1 MLTCQEKECLGW
13 ALLATDQFCSWCGSR
28 LVELAVSWEARV
40 GEHWVPLQPAVLNRA
55 RPPELRARIH
65 HAGDAGTVTIGPDN
79 VRMAV
84 PWLGVD
90 TASLPPTRLAPDE
103 SCYLLVNRLKVPG
116 KEDSVQ
122 EAELQVS
129 LGTLEAS
136 AVLEFVPSPQFHLD
150 LVSTEVLLGPD
161 APGAL
166 DGAIVLTR
174 GRVWL
179 EERPRLEGGW
189 GHLEASLEGSLP
201 LELDARSRSRI
212 PVRLTLSEEAAREIR
227 ESAGDKPEA
236 LVRKGAVK
244 LCCRDRG
251 SQGTRTEDAL
261 LLELP
266 VELSFMLGPEL
277 YVEPF
282 RDDVR
287 LDWELVRG
295 INDQKPRLLT
305 LRNGAP
311 GTGGRQEL
319 VVRSLEVEYQDSTEG
334 WLTAQASQPLPWTIP
349 GGGALELSLKVDP
362 KQLPAGG
369 STARLVFVS
378 NDQVAR
384 SYYLHAS
391 VTEPEEFP
399 GWLVVDLGTSTTCA
413 SLVDENRTV
422 SMVGLDAPVELHGD
436 RVHPGQRPPSSLP
449 SVVCYLQLK
458 ERVRYLVGTWA
469 VERSAEP
476 AAVRSVVAGAKR
488 RVGDRSF
495 SYAVVPLDEPAETV
509 SKAPRD
515 VLKDLY
521 FHVVGKAMDQL
532 GGAGRSDQLITR
544 AVITHPSRF
553 SMHQIDELKA
563 AIGAAMRDRLKQ
575 VGVEL
580 RVEEPFTLH
589 EPVGAALHHLNDW
602 RSHAPLHDDKG
613 QDELTY
619 TLMVYDFGGGT
630 LDITLLN
637 IQSRRQL
644 RPGSTPAPASP
655 SKGLEEHLEE
665 LVRGRCQER
674 LEKKLKATVV
684 MPGRRDPRDEASES
698 NAYVIEQFVRSVL
711 QAVNGDLAASW
722 ATLPGNPHV
731 NEKLLLTYYSEGKW
745 NEHLFTREEALP
757 TLDQVREL
765 RPTAEPGD
773 HPYSYS
779 VQPTVM
785 GATGH
790 RWLGGEDVTYE
801 LAQMLV
807 ARLLHAV
814 REMEPGEWTLPLESE
829 ELPFHQAL
837 AARRNGATLRRWAE
851 ELKLAL
857 SEGRETV
864 SGFQTLTF
872 FQGAKERVF
881 TGSSLRRSL
890 QLPTLA
896 ELEARVQPRIEETVA
911 LMNRL
916 LERHALTQPDVLLRV
931 GKASKLPVVDRVLK
945 TAFPHVRY
953 LAPAEAKECVVRG
966 AATPALPGRVS
977 SGIQISRGLD
987 RPGVRV
993 RLPRQ
998 QGLMATTSRLG
1009 IKVIEGGRTWF
1020 HELIGAG
1027 LAVPPE
1033 GLEVQLQG
1041 IILEPGLNLLPVLE
1055 NAGHLDELVLENGH
1069 PNPDIEQLRVFEVHV
1084 PDDADPLDLED
1095 VGLTVRLAADL
1106 ALRLEVRIPG
1116 REPLTFDTIPSSDY
1130 GFNY

>member
-28 LVELAVSWEARV
+28 LVELAVSFEARV
-40 GEHWVPLQPAVLNRA
+40 GENWVPLEPPVLNRG

-65 HAGDAGTVTIGPDN
+65 HAGDAGTVTLAPENI
-79 VRMAV
+79 RSAV
-84 PWLGVD
+84 PWLGMD

-103 SCYLLVNRLKVPG
+103 SCYLMVNRLKVPG

-129 LGTLEAS
+129 LGTLEAT

-161 APGAL
+161 TPGAL

-179 EERPRLEGGW
+179 EEMPRLDGGW
-189 GHLEASLEGSLP
+189 GHLEAVLDGSLP

-212 PVRLTLSEEAAREIR
+212 PVRLTLNDEAAREIR

-236 LVRKGAVK
+236 LIRKGAVK

-251 SQGTRTEDAL
+251 SQGSRTEDAL
-261 LLELP
+261 LLDLP
-266 VELSFMLGPEL
+266 VELTFMLGPEL

-295 INDQKPRLLT
+295 INDQKPRFLI

-311 GTGGRQEL
+311 GSGGRQEL
-319 VVRSLEVEYQDSTEG
+319 VVRSLEVEYQESTEN
-334 WLTAQASQPLPWTIP
+334 WLTAQAPQLLPWTIP
-349 GGGALELSLKVDP
+349 GGGSLELSLKVDTH
-362 KQLPAGG
+362 KLPREG

-378 NDQVAR
+378 NDQVSR
-384 SYYLHAS
+384 SYYLRAV
-391 VTEPEEFP
+391 VTEPQEFP
-399 GWLVVDLGTSTTCA
+399 GWLVVDLGTSSTCA

-422 SMVGLDAPVELHGD
+422 TMVGLDAPVELHGE
-436 RVHPGQRPPSSLP
+436 RLQAGYRPSASLP

-488 RVGDRSF
+488 RVGDRNF
-495 SYAVVPLDEPAETV
+495 AYHVVPLDEPAETFR
-509 SKAPRD
+509 KPARD
-515 VLKDLY
+515 VLQDLY
-521 FHVVGKAMDQL
+521 YHVVGKAMDFL
-532 GGAGRSDQLITR
+532 GRAGRSDQLITR

-553 SMHQIDELKA
+553 SLHQIDELKA
-563 AIGAAMRDRLKQ
+563 AIAGAMRARLKQ
-575 VGVEL
+575 VGAEL
-580 RVEEPFTLH
+580 LVEEPFTLH

-602 RSHAPLHDDKG
+602 RSHAPLHEEQGK
-613 QDELTY
+613 DELDY

-630 LDITLLN
+630 LDVTLLK

-644 RPGSTPAPASP
+644 RPGAKAAPAPEL
-655 SKGLEEHLEE
+655 LEDRLEE
-665 LVRGRCQER
+665 LVLHRCHEG
-674 LEKKLKATVV
+674 LEKKLQATVV
-684 MPGRRDPRDEASES
+684 MPGRKDPRDEASES
-698 NAYVIEQFVRSVL
+698 NTYVIEQFVRSVMK
-711 QAVNGDLAASW
+711 AVNGDLASAW
-722 ATLPGNPHV
+722 AGLPQNPHV
-731 NEKLLLTYYSEGKW
+731 NEKLLLTYYSQGKW
-745 NEHLFTREEALP
+745 AEHLFTREEALP
-757 TLDQVREL
+757 PLEQVREL
-765 RPTAEPGD
+765 KPAAGE

-779 VQPTVM
+779 VQPTVL

-790 RWLGGEDVTYE
+790 RWLGGEDVTHE

-807 ARLLHAV
+807 ERLLVAV
-814 REMEPGEWTLPLESE
+814 KAAEPGEWTLPLESE

-857 SEGRETV
+857 SEGRDTA

-872 FQGAKERVF
+872 FQGLKERVF

-890 QLPTLA
+890 TLPTLA
-896 ELEARVQPRIEETVA
+896 ELEARVQPRIEETVT
-911 LMNRL
+911 LMARL
-916 LERHALTQPDVLLRV
+916 LERHSLTQPDVLLRV
-931 GKASKLPVVDRVLK
+931 GKGSKLPVVDRVLRA
-945 TAFPHVRY
+945 AFPQVRY
-953 LAPAEAKECVVRG
+953 LAPPEAKECVVRG

-977 SGIQISRGLD
+977 SGVQISRGMD

-1009 IKVIEGGRTWF
+1009 IKIIEGGRTWF
-1020 HELIGAG
+1020 HEIIGAG

-1055 NAGHLDELVLENGH
+1055 NAGHHDELVGENGQ
-1069 PNPDIEQLRVFEVHV
+1069 PNPDIEQLRVFEVNV
-1084 PDDADPLDLED
+1084 PEDADPFDLED
-1095 VGLTVRLAADL
+1095 VALTVRLAPDL

-1116 REPLTFDTIPSSDY
+1116 RDPQTFDTIPSTDY